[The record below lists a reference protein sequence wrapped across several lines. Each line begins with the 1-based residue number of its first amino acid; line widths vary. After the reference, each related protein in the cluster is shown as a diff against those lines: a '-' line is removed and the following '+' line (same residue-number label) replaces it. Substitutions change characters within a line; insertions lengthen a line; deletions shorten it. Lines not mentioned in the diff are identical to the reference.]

1 MTCLRDVMC
10 VAIMESANE
19 FRVIP
24 YPSEFVLQNRLG
36 ERIIAF
42 PTEQEAYEYLRELN
56 DEEN

>member
-1 MTCLRDVMC
+1 MC
-10 VAIMESANE
+10 VAIMESAND
-19 FRVIP
+19 FCVIP